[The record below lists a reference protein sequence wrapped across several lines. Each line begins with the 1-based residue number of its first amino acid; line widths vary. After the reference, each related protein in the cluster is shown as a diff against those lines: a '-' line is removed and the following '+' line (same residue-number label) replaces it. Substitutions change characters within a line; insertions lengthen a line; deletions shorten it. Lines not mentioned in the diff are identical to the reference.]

1 MINCSAEKRLKA
13 YFVDWIFV
21 IITYIAI
28 MTVMMISAY
37 LVNLVVKGNVLID
50 VTYNIIYYTSL
61 VLSIGIYP
69 LFKDSLFK
77 CGSIGCKLN
86 KIEILNYDNTRPTK
100 KQMII
105 RGLFFHL
112 FLIDYIFFKIDR
124 KQISLSDRISK
135 TKMMQIIN

>member
-1 MINCSAEKRLKA
+1 MVNCSAEKRLKA

-28 MTVMMISAY
+28 MTVMMISTY

-105 RGLFFHL
+105 RGIFFHL
-112 FLIDYIFFKIDR
+112 FFIDYIIMKID
-124 KQISLSDRISK
+124 
-135 TKMMQIIN
+135 INYSPL